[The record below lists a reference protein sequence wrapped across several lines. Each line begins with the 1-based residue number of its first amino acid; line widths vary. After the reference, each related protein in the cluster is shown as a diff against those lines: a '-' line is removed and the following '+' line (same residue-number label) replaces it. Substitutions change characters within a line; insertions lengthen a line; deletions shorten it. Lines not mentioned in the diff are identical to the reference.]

1 MSTQTKNDAAKNLQF
16 SSQFTS
22 KVKQSFRAAVL
33 LQICSA
39 SKAVE
44 YLRSTAETG
53 FSDYLQ
59 ALATVNTYESR
70 RCNDVSFILNP
81 DIAVNDAVKK
91 LDVDN
96 TGQINGANILAAI
109 KKYMVKNLQPK
120 K

>member
-1 MSTQTKNDAAKNLQF
+1 MSTLSNAAKTAQF
-16 SSQFTS
+16 SAQFSS

-70 RCNDVSFILNP
+70 RCNDVSFILNT
-81 DIAVNDAVKK
+81 DIAVNDAVKR
-91 LDVDN
+91 LDLKNAGDL
-96 TGQINGANILAAI
+96 NGSNILPAI
-109 KKYMVKNLQPK
+109 KRYMVTNLTPK
-120 K
+120 AK